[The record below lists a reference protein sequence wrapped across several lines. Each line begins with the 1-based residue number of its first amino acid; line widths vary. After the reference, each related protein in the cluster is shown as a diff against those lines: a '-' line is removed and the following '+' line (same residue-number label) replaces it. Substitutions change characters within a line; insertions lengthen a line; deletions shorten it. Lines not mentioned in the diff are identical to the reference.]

1 MIKRTIELDLQR
13 WKDERNRKPLVLR
26 GARQVGK
33 TTVVKEFAKSFPI
46 FLYVNL
52 DLEADREL
60 FSRELK
66 VRELFQLICLRFSQP
81 IKPEETLLFIDEIQF
96 SSLAIKMLRY
106 FYEEMPELCV
116 IAAGSL
122 LDVVVGDKHQ
132 SFPVGRIENLWVQP
146 LSFEE
151 YLGALDRDDLLQA
164 YHQVPASKPFIE
176 ELRRQFKIY
185 SLLGGMPEAVAKY
198 LEHKDV
204 VIVNRVYES
213 LVSTFLEDVDK
224 YADDVSMA
232 RALVHILRTAPTEAG
247 KRITL
252 EGFGASDYKALTIR
266 QAFERL
272 QKAQLLTLSFPVTSA
287 MLPMVPQYR
296 RKPRLQLLDTGLL
309 NYQLGIQEEYFLTDS
324 LESIHKGLITQHIV
338 GQELQSLWASSP
350 PKLNFWVRDKYQ
362 SSAEVDFVIPHRGK
376 LLPIEV
382 KSGSTGSLRSLM
394 QFMMISKHDMAIR
407 IHDGSLGFD
416 ELRLPDGQTFGLL
429 NLPLC
434 LSAKVRQYVDHYFD
448 LKKA

>member
-1 MIKRTIELDLQR
+1 MIKRKIELDLQR
-13 WKDERNRKPLVLR
+13 WKSERQRKPLVLR

-81 IKPEETLLFIDEIQF
+81 IKPEKTLLFIDEIQF

-122 LDVVVGDKHQ
+122 LEVVVDDKHQ

-151 YLGALDRDDLLQA
+151 YLGALGRDELLEA
-164 YHQVPASKPFIE
+164 YHQVPATMPFIE

-198 LEHKDV
+198 LENKDMT
-204 VIVNRVYES
+204 IVNRVYES
-213 LVSTFLEDVDK
+213 LVSAYLEDVDK
-224 YADDVSMA
+224 YADDVSMG
-232 RALVHILRTAPTEAG
+232 RALVHILKTAPAEAG

-252 EGFGASDYKALTIR
+252 EGFGASDYKAL
-266 QAFERL
+266 
-272 QKAQLLTLSFPVTSA
+272 
-287 MLPMVPQYR
+287 
-296 RKPRLQLLDTGLL
+296 
-309 NYQLGIQEEYFLTDS
+309 
-324 LESIHKGLITQHIV
+324 
-338 GQELQSLWASSP
+338 
-350 PKLNFWVRDKYQ
+350 
-362 SSAEVDFVIPHRGK
+362 
-376 LLPIEV
+376 
-382 KSGSTGSLRSLM
+382 
-394 QFMMISKHDMAIR
+394 
-407 IHDGSLGFD
+407 
-416 ELRLPDGQTFGLL
+416 
-429 NLPLC
+429 
-434 LSAKVRQYVDHYFD
+434 
-448 LKKA
+448 